1 MSQFFVGV
9 TAGALPPAV
18 PLQFTASDAT
28 IAVPVANNL
37 NVFGADG
44 VTTTASGSTITIT
57 TTGIAGSY
65 VNVVG
70 PATYV
75 VLPTDYF
82 ISCDSTL
89 GLITIQLP
97 NAPTT
102 YDTFVIKDR
111 TGTAT
116 IADPITVTTVG
127 GVVLIDG
134 LTSNLLTDAF
144 DSEELLF
151 NGTSYEIF

>member
-1 MSQFFVGV
+1 MSQFFQGV

-37 NVFGADG
+37 NVFGTNGA
-44 VTTTASGSTITIT
+44 TTTAAGDTITVT

-70 PATYV
+70 PTTYV

-97 NAPTT
+97 DAPTT

-111 TGTAT
+111 AGTAET
-116 IADPITVTTVG
+116 NNITVTTVG
-127 GVVLIDG
+127 GAVLIDG
-134 LTSNLLTDAF
+134 LTSSLLTDEY